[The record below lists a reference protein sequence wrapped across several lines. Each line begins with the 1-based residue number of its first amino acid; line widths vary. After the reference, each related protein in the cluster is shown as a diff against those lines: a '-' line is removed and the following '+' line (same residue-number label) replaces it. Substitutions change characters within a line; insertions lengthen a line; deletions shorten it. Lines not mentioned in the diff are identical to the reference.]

1 MTYVSLLVSE
11 EAGPAC
17 IRELGTIGCFQ
28 FTDLNPELTP
38 FQRRYV
44 TMIKRCDEIERKIR
58 YVHSEVKKMEVP
70 LDSDCSVDEFIENT
84 KAHEAVSGSYLLESL
99 ETRLDVYEEQLV
111 DLNKFC
117 DKLTSE
123 YSHKVLIF
131 THFCHIYGVVH
142 PNYFSCAL
150 STSNFVSV
158 SWYAV

>member
-1 MTYVSLLVSE
+1 
-11 EAGPAC
+11 
-17 IRELGTIGCFQ
+17 
-28 FTDLNPELTP
+28 
-38 FQRRYV
+38 
-44 TMIKRCDEIERKIR
+44 
-58 YVHSEVKKMEVP
+58 MEVP

-131 THFCHIYGVVH
+131 THFCHIYEVVH
-142 PNYFSCAL
+142 PNYFSSAL

-158 SWYAV
+158 SWYAVWDFVGNIHNTNANTKTDIITYKTLYDRVLHIIPITVFLSWTSRSYR